1 MHLEA
6 KFHEFNQNGGTLKR
20 FLVDVSHWVDFSTL
34 RMISVHNEKEQRAI
48 QRGKKGVRGKRPT
61 PERFLD
67 SAGIDMRKFR
77 ATTKDWDGSCGKW
90 LGREYMKW
98 RKRRLYTVQDVIEG
112 IKKQ

>member
-20 FLVDVSHWVDFSTL
+20 FLVDVSHWVDFSTM

-48 QRGKKGVRGKRPT
+48 HRGKQGVRGPRPT

-67 SAGIDMRKFR
+67 SSAFQVGKFR
-77 ATTKDWDGSCGKW
+77 ATCKNWKVGSGKW
-90 LGREYMKW
+90 LGEEYML
-98 RKRRLYTVQDVIEG
+98 KRGY
-112 IKKQ
+112 